1 MRNWRFAF
9 NRRWLTYLIMA
20 LVFAIACVLLSRWQ
34 FSRNEETQ
42 TELKLVNG
50 NYSAQPVALD
60 QLLKTHGSFSPS
72 QVWRRVSVDGTYDLS
87 KQLLVR
93 DRSLGSNPGFEVL
106 TPLKLANGSYFIV
119 DRGWVSIGTK
129 HEYPDYIPAPPTGP
143 VHVVARL
150 QGSETVLPGRV
161 APAGEISEINLPTVA
176 RGLAATTYTGAYG
189 LLSSESPAPAERP
202 VAAAKPV
209 VDPGPFLS
217 YAFQWI
223 LFALFAFA
231 GLAWALRQEYRIRN
245 ADDPEERERA
255 SERATKARKKAP
267 TDADIEDAQVAEA
280 QVARS
285 VAERQLPRESELED
299 ARK

>member
-20 LVFAIACVLLSRWQ
+20 LVFAVACVLLSRWQ
-34 FSRNEETQ
+34 FSRNEQTQ
-42 TELKLVNG
+42 TESKLVNG
-50 NYSAQPVALD
+50 NYSAQPVAIN
-60 QLLKTHGSFSPS
+60 QLLTTHAKYAPGL
-72 QVWRRVSVDGTYDLS
+72 VWRRVEVDGTYDTA

-106 TPLKLANGSYFIV
+106 TPLKLSNGSYFIV

-129 HEYPDYIPAPPTGP
+129 HEYPDYIPAAPTGT

-161 APAGEISEINLPTVA
+161 APSGEISEINLPKV
-176 RGLAATTYTGAYG
+176 AATLGAATYTGAYG

-202 VAAAKPV
+202 VAASKPV

-245 ADDPEERERA
+245 ADDPEEREKA
-255 SERATKARKKAP
+255 EERAVKARKRAP
-267 TDADIEDAQVAEA
+267 SDADIEDAQIAESDA
-280 QVARS
+280 ESAR
-285 VAERQLPRESELED
+285 PRVSELED
-299 ARK
+299 A

>member
-1 MRNWRFAF
+1 VRNWRFAF

-20 LVFAIACVLLSRWQ
+20 LVFAVACVLLSRWQ

-42 TELKLVNG
+42 TESKLVNG
-50 NYSAQPVALD
+50 NYSAQPVPVD
-60 QLLKTHGSFSPS
+60 QLLTTHAKYSPGL
-72 QVWRRVSVDGTYDLS
+72 VWRRVEVDGTYDTS

-129 HEYPDYIPAPPTGP
+129 HEYPDYIPAAPTGT

-161 APAGEISEINLPTVA
+161 APSGEISEINLPKV
-176 RGLAATTYTGAYG
+176 AATLGTATYTGAYG
-189 LLSSESPAPAERP
+189 LLSSETPAPAERP
-202 VAAAKPV
+202 VAASKPV

-245 ADDPEERERA
+245 ADDPEERDRAEERA
-255 SERATKARKKAP
+255 VKARKKAP
-267 TDADIEDAQVAEA
+267 SDADIEDAQIAESDA
-280 QVARS
+280 DGSRS
-285 VAERQLPRESELED
+285 RSRESEYED
-299 ARK
+299 A

>member
-20 LVFAIACVLLSRWQ
+20 VVFALACVLLSRWQ
-34 FSRNEETQ
+34 FSRNEQTQ
-42 TELKLVNG
+42 TESRLVNG
-50 NYSAQPVALD
+50 NYSAAPVALD
-60 QLLKTHGSFSPS
+60 DLLKTRGSYSPGMT
-72 QVWRRVSVDGTYDLS
+72 WRRVEMDGTYDTS

-129 HEYPDYIPAPPTGP
+129 REYPDYIPQAPGGT

-150 QGSETVLPGRV
+150 QGSETVLPGRT
-161 APAGEISEINLPTVA
+161 APSGEISEINLPKVA
-176 RGLAATTYTGAYG
+176 SGLSGATYTGAYG
-189 LLSSESPAPAERP
+189 LLSSETPAPPERP
-202 VAAAKPV
+202 VAASKPV

-245 ADDPEERERA
+245 ADDPDEVERAEERAVR
-255 SERATKARKKAP
+255 ARKRAP
-267 TDADIEDAQVAEA
+267 SDADIEDAQIAQSNSESEA
-280 QVARS
+280 V
-285 VAERQLPRESELED
+285 RESELED
-299 ARK
+299 A